1 MTNIN
6 DSEDLE
12 RDDAVRFITTDEV
25 MEILSGLKAELK
37 ERFGVNK
44 IGIFGSFARNEPDVD
59 SDVDILVE
67 LEEPLGWEFF
77 ELLELLEEK
86 LGKRVDLTT
95 KSALKKQL
103 RDAILKEVRY
113 V

>member
-1 MTNIN
+1 MSNIN
-6 DSEDLE
+6 GTDEFE
-12 RDDAVRFITTDEV
+12 RDDAVRFLTTEEV
-25 MEILSGLKAELK
+25 VEILTGLKAELK
-37 ERFGVNK
+37 ERYGVNK

-67 LEEPLGWEFF
+67 LQEPLGWEFF
-77 ELLELLEEK
+77 ELLEMLEEK
-86 LGKRVDLTT
+86 LSKRVDLTT

-103 RDAILKEVRY
+103 RDAILQEVRY